1 MAVSTIT
8 DMLASINRFHDL
20 QRESRFVAYFPNIPS
35 CCGTVGGQELRYRC
49 EALDLPGRSFTTFD
63 HRTYGPIVKYPT
75 QTNFG
80 EITLTFLCTSNRIY
94 PSNPSVVSNQTSIPY
109 TGMQEKVIFENW
121 MNYINPYPKVENPDI
136 TYAYHNFRYKNE
148 SSDAG
153 YAKTLILECYSTDH
167 MDTPSYKMTFEGCYP
182 TMVYPVS
189 MRWASEE
196 VARLTVTFT
205 YDYYRDSGGCECAPE
220 IENFVIN
227 TQPTPPARVT
237 VYEASQEEEDYMQ
250 SAFGGARPPP
260 STPVPGARPSDRR
273 LTKNIEY
280 LETTNFGINLY
291 KFQYIWSDETY
302 VGVIA
307 QEIQDKFP
315 SAVVSSNGY
324 YMVDYEMLGLK
335 MIKYENYKNNQTV

>member
-1 MAVSTIT
+1 MAISTV
-8 DMLASINRFHDL
+8 DNMLASINRYHDL

-35 CCGTVGGQELRYRC
+35 CCGPVGGQELVYRC

-94 PSNPSVVSNQTSIPY
+94 SSNPFVISNKTSIPY
-109 TGMQEKVIFENW
+109 TGMQEKVTFENW
-121 MNYINPYPKVENPDI
+121 MNYINSYPKDPNPKI
-136 TYAYHNFRYKNE
+136 TYAYHNFRYKDE
-148 SSDAG
+148 
-153 YAKTLILECYSTDH
+153 YARRLFLVCYSTDH
-167 MDTPSYKMTFEGCYP
+167 MDTPSYTMTFEGCYP

-205 YDYYRDSGGCECAPE
+205 YDYYRDSDGCECAPE

-227 TQPTPPARVT
+227 TQPSPPPPQDPI
-237 VYEASQEEEDYMQ
+237 EISQDQEDAMQ
-250 SAFGGARPPP
+250 SGAGGARPPP

-273 LTKNIEY
+273 LKKNIEY

-315 SAVVSSNGY
+315 SAVIPSNGY
-324 YMVDYEMLGLK
+324 YMVDYAMLGLK
-335 MIKYENYKNNQTV
+335 MIKYENYKSNQTV